1 MTLNLTGD
9 LLGENEFKGAVR
21 SLKAEG
27 NSVGVLAEDRIF
39 LFDKDMKL
47 KKSYKCNVP
56 VYDFLQIGN
65 SMFLVTADEINKVR
79 M

>member
-1 MTLNLTGD
+1 M
-9 LLGENEFKGAVR
+9 
-21 SLKAEG
+21 
-27 NSVGVLAEDRIF
+27 GVLAEDRIF